1 MTACPN
7 EPVLARAI
15 SEGEDPDLAAHLAAC
30 ASCRDSWNGM
40 ANAIELARRV
50 VVRMPQADRREEMRT
65 AILAKSALRSPAAP
79 AQRSRSVRWWFAGAV
94 LAAAAAAVV
103 VLATH
108 PHEAAA
114 IAHGHGTVH
123 GHDGARYAVS
133 SSIPDE
139 IVTLYEGVI
148 DVEVTPL
155 RAGERFR
162 VITADTEVE
171 VRGTAFEVT
180 AHQGHVTGVS
190 VRHGLVEVRPLGG
203 AIAMVGT
210 GQSWTAPDLRTA
222 SATPPVEPAPPPRA
236 VPSVEIAPPTAPAP
250 PRAASRPR
258 SAPAAITERVEPAPA
273 PLAPPRAPQAIAYDE
288 AWAAMR
294 SGDFAKAST
303 TFARAGILDPDGAL
317 AEDASYWYPVALARA
332 KRPEAVTAFREFLD
346 RYPRSTHARE
356 ASAMLGWLLVDAN
369 QRDEAERRFRAA
381 ADDPNPEV
389 SGSARA
395 GLAALG
401 KPTR

>member
-1 MTACPN
+1 MTACPI

-15 SEGEDPDLAAHLAAC
+15 SEGQDPELAAHLAAC
-30 ASCRDSWNGM
+30 TSCRESWDGM
-40 ANAIELARRV
+40 TNVIDLARRV
-50 VVRMPQADRREEMRT
+50 PQRMPAADRREEMRT
-65 AILAKSALRSPAAP
+65 AILANSAGRSPAAP
-79 AQRSRSVRWWFAGAV
+79 SPRPRSLRWWFAGAA
-94 LAAAAAAVV
+94 LAAAATVVV
-103 VLATH
+103 VLATR
-108 PHEAAA
+108 PHEAAT
-114 IAHGHGTVH
+114 IARGHGTVH
-123 GHDGARYAVS
+123 GHDGARYAAS
-133 SSIPDE
+133 STTPDE

-155 RAGERFR
+155 GAGERFR
-162 VITADTEVE
+162 VVTADTEVE

-190 VRHGLVEVRPLGG
+190 VRHGLVEVRPAGG
-203 AIAMVGT
+203 TIAMVSA
-210 GQSWTAPDLRTA
+210 GQSWTAPGVRTA
-222 SATPPVEPAPPPRA
+222 SATPPNEPATPRA
-236 VPSVEIAPPTAPAP
+236 LPSVEAVAPTATAP
-250 PRAASRPR
+250 PRIASRPR
-258 SAPAAITERVEPAPA
+258 SAPAAITERVEPTPA
-273 PLAPPRAPQAIAYDE
+273 PLVPPRAPQAIAYDE

-346 RYPRSTHARE
+346 RYPRSAHAHE

-381 ADDPNPEV
+381 IDDPNPEV
-389 SGSARA
+389 SGSARS

-401 KPTR
+401 KPAR